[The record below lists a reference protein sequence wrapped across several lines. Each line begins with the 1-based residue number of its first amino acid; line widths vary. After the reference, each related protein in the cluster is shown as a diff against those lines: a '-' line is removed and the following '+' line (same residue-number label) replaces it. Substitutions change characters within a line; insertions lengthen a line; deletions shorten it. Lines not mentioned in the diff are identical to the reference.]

1 MKMKQQ
7 IERAG
12 VEGDDDASIEQY
24 DSLINLS
31 NIADKARDLQLKREQ
46 RLRMSHEKAKP
57 IPFMIESAFKED
69 LNIVLYKDLAG

>member
-1 MKMKQQ
+1 MKSLAQEHVIAIKMKQQ

-31 NIADKARDLQLKREQ
+31 NIADKARDLQLKRE
-46 RLRMSHEKAKP
+46 
-57 IPFMIESAFKED
+57 
-69 LNIVLYKDLAG
+69 